1 MECLTPDTMGDDHDR
16 DVWKLR
22 VRQVL
27 LDACNVSSTFDG
39 LVYRGGSH
47 NVWTAKAFKKN
58 SLKLVPY
65 TLSLTIVA
73 DDDDHDGVTMPI
85 DGNRVA
91 VLRSRSVEPLEN
103 GAHFLV
109 PFWQVGYTQDSAEA
123 NMSMTT
129 VQVTTKLCE
138 GREEHCVTKFKIPVM
153 TNNCEIG
160 SGVQLLQFKKSAEA
174 TKRAAARAEAKEPP
188 KKSRKHI
195 HRGRD
200 AAPRRRRPSAA

>member
-1 MECLTPDTMGDDHDR
+1 MECLTPDTMGEDHDR

-47 NVWTAKAFKKN
+47 NVWTTKAFKKN

-65 TLSLTIVA
+65 TSSLTIVA
-73 DDDDHDGVTMPI
+73 DEDDHDCVTMPI

-160 SGVQLLQFKKSAEA
+160 SGVQLLQFRKSAEA

-188 KKSRKHI
+188 KKSRKKAW
-195 HRGRD
+195 R
-200 AAPRRRRPSAA
+200 AA